1 MNCVVYKGD
10 KSPDKYLFVRE
21 DTKVS
26 DIPKALLHLMGE
38 LQVVTS
44 LNISIDTKLAQACAA
59 TVICS
64 LNTQGFYLQM
74 PKQKNCATLD
84 SESIGS

>member
-1 MNCVVYKGD
+1 MNCVVYKGN

-21 DTKVS
+21 DTDVS
-26 DIPKALLHLMGE
+26 DIPKTLLHLMGE

-44 LNISIDTKLAQACAA
+44 LNISINTKLAQACAA

-64 LNTQGFYLQM
+64 LKTQGFYLQM
-74 PKQKNCATLD
+74 PKQNSSAKPD

>member
-21 DTKVS
+21 DIDLS
-26 DIPKALLHLMGE
+26 DIPKELLHLMGD

-44 LNISIDTKLAQACAA
+44 LNISIDKKLAQACAT

-64 LNTQGFYLQM
+64 LKTQGFYLQM
-74 PKQKNCATLD
+74 PKQQNSAKLD
-84 SESIGS
+84 GKSIDS